1 MKELYAII
9 RINKM
14 NATKLALEEIGY
26 PAMTAYTYRV
36 MGRGKQR
43 GVLQEVNFP
52 KISKEKA
59 EELLKQGEAMAYVPK
74 RLLYLVINDNDVDK
88 VVKTIIDVNQTG
100 NHGDGRI
107 FISPIENSIRI
118 RTGEE
123 GD

>member
-1 MKELYAII
+1 
-9 RINKM
+9 
-14 NATKLALEEIGY
+14 
-26 PAMTAYTYRV
+26 
-36 MGRGKQR
+36 
-43 GVLQEVNFP
+43 
-52 KISKEKA
+52 
-59 EELLKQGEAMAYVPK
+59 MAYVPK